1 MALIRPKKSD
11 VALYLRML
19 YLHTEKEILRELNRE
34 QARGLVD
41 YGTFASL
48 MRIQQTLQTMQDEC
62 FEYVPQM
69 VNKIFRD
76 ANSRLAYEAAEALT
90 TTQTAIV
97 EQLTAN
103 LLGNINEA
111 AETAFTT
118 SERIMQIGRLEPD
131 VFRNPALLATAR
143 SEAAGGAWAQA
154 VKETKAAIEQQNV
167 VSFVDKSGREWGL
180 TEYCTMATRTVANQA
195 TVAAELTADDWDLW
209 MVLKSGFP
217 CAVCAAY
224 QGRVYSKSGTNP
236 DYPPL
241 SMAFG
246 KIDAKGGDDLANT
259 YLNIHPNCLCTLTKD
274 TTAGRTDEE
283 IQRTKDFSSFE
294 KRPANVDYR
303 SKKQIAAYRE
313 KEKTRAEFLQTR
325 RQYEA
330 YKERLGNKMPSF
342 ETFQK
347 HKKAGDDK
355 YKEWQAAYR
364 KKGAEL
370 RKEHPELFEKK
381 PKPVP
386 QAAPKPPAI
395 PEPKPF
401 VSSFKPASSL
411 AEAEAYAGRF
421 TDPNAFG
428 AVGVSYK
435 GVDLEVAN
443 RVNKTIGDFFDEFD
457 VGKFGGIIAPAG
469 NTKLGKLIQG
479 ATAGYSPVRNSFILN
494 RGSLK
499 NAKVAA
505 EALAKE
511 RSVISQFLAH
521 PERYDTDR
529 MSKRVFNVLMNS
541 RQSGRGTVPETIEEV
556 ISHELGHALEKP
568 LRKLPNY
575 DILKS
580 RMEQFA
586 PKISGYATESFSE
599 YVAESF
605 ASYRKGESLI
615 DPELVKAFEA
625 LKRK

>member
-1 MALIRPKKSD
+1 MALIRPRTND
-11 VALYLRML
+11 VTLFLRML
-19 YLHTEKEILRELNRE
+19 YLRTEKEVVAELKR
-34 QARGLVD
+34 QQSRGLVD
-41 YGTFASL
+41 YGTYAAL
-48 MRIQQTLQTMQDEC
+48 MRIQQTLQTMTDES

-69 VNKIFRD
+69 VEKIFRTTN
-76 ANSRLAYEAAEALT
+76 ARLGYEAAEALST
-90 TTQTAIV
+90 PQTAIV

-103 LLGNINEA
+103 LLGNITEA
-111 AETAFTT
+111 AETAYKS
-118 SERIMQIGRLEPD
+118 SERIMQIGRLHPD
-131 VFRNPALLATAR
+131 VFRNPALASVAV
-143 SEAAGGAWAQA
+143 SEAEGGNWSKA
-154 VKETKAAIEQQNV
+154 VKGTLKELQTQNIT
-167 VSFVDKSGREWGL
+167 SFVDKSGREWGL
-180 TEYCTMATRTVANQA
+180 TEYCTMATRTVAKQA

-246 KIDAKGGDDLANT
+246 KIDAKAGNDLANT
-259 YLNIHPNCLCTLTKD
+259 YLNIHPNCTCSLVRY

-303 SKKQIAAYRE
+303 SKKQIREYRE

-330 YKERLGNKMPSF
+330 YKERLGKDMPSF

-364 KKGAEL
+364 KKNAEL

-381 PKPVP
+381 PKP
-386 QAAPKPPAI
+386 APKPKPTPAI

-435 GVDLEVAN
+435 GVDIEVAN

>member
-1 MALIRPKKSD
+1 MALIRPRTSD
-11 VALYLRML
+11 VTLFLRML
-19 YLHTEKEILRELNRE
+19 YLRTEQEVVAELKR
-34 QARGLVD
+34 QQSRGLVD
-41 YGTFASL
+41 YGTYAAL
-48 MRIQQTLQTMQDEC
+48 MRIQQTLQTMTDES

-69 VNKIFRD
+69 VEKIFRTTN
-76 ANSRLAYEAAEALT
+76 ARLGYEAAEALST
-90 TTQTAIV
+90 PQTAIV

-103 LLGNINEA
+103 LLGNITEA
-111 AETAFTT
+111 AETAYKS
-118 SERIMQIGRLEPD
+118 SERIMQIGRLHPD
-131 VFRNPALLATAR
+131 VFRNPALASVAV
-143 SEAAGGAWAQA
+143 SEAEGGNWSKA
-154 VKETKAAIEQQNV
+154 VKGTLKELQTQNIT
-167 VSFVDKSGREWGL
+167 SFVDKSGREWGL
-180 TEYCTMATRTVANQA
+180 TEYCTMATRTVAKQA

-246 KIDAKGGDDLANT
+246 KIDAKAGDDLANT
-259 YLNIHPNCLCTLTKD
+259 YLNIHPNCLCTLTKY
-274 TTAGRTDEE
+274 TTMGRTDEE
-283 IQRTKDFSSFE
+283 IQRIKDFSSFE

-303 SKKQIAAYRE
+303 SKKQIKEYRE

-330 YKERLGNKMPSF
+330 YKERLGKDMPSF
-342 ETFQK
+342 ETFEK

-355 YKEWQAAYR
+355 YKAWEAAYR

-411 AEAEAYAGRF
+411 SEAEAYAGRF

-575 DILKS
+575 DVLKS

-586 PKISGYATESFSE
+586 PRISGYATESFSE

-605 ASYRKGESLI
+605 ASYLKGENLI
-615 DPELVKAFEA
+615 DPEMVKAFEA